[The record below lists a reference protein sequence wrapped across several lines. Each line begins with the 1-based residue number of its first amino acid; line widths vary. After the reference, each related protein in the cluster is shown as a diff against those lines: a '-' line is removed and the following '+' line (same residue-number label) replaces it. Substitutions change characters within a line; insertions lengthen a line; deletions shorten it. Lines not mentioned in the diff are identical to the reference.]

1 MATIAIGD
9 VHGNISALEQV
20 LRLVEDEVDASDTVV
35 FLGDYIDRGL
45 DTQAC
50 IESILAFRAK
60 SPAAVVCLLGN
71 HEDWLLDTLNDPT
84 DHTWLMATAA
94 IETIQSYSIDAAVEI
109 ARCARAAG
117 RDLYQSRVPLPYSL
131 FFDVLPPA
139 HLEFLHSLRRY
150 HQTANAVCVHGG
162 LDPDLGAIENQT
174 SEALVWGTG
183 DFQHRYTGEPPL
195 VYGHWSNAR
204 SFADGRAEPIV
215 IGHTIGI
222 DSIKRGT
229 LTALKMPDGLVLQ
242 SNGAR
247 SWVYSSVEA
256 RWGGRQPVPL
266 RS

>member
-9 VHGNISALEQV
+9 VHGNISALERV
-20 LRLVEDEVDASDTVV
+20 LRLVESEVDASDTVV

-45 DTQAC
+45 ETRGC
-50 IESILAFRAK
+50 IDSILAFRAE

-71 HEDWLLDTLNDPT
+71 HEDWLLDTLNDST
-84 DHTWLMATAA
+84 DHTWLLATDA
-94 IETIQSYSIDAAVEI
+94 IETIQSYSIDAATEI
-109 ARCARAAG
+109 ARSARAAG

-131 FFDVLPPA
+131 FFDVMPPA
-139 HLEFLHSLRRY
+139 HLEFLRSLRHY

-162 LDPDLGAIENQT
+162 LDPDLGAVENQT
-174 SEALVWGTG
+174 SQALVWGTS

-204 SFADGRAEPIV
+204 SCPDGRAEPLV
-215 IGHTIGI
+215 IGRTIGI
-222 DSIKRGT
+222 DSITRGT

-242 SNGAR
+242 SNAVR

-256 RWGGRQPVPL
+256 HWGGRQPVSL